1 MKAQL
6 KIEELEKEIL
16 ASEESLH
23 LERKS
28 HIATNQRLS
37 DALLHIEQIKLQH
50 LDELRRSEQ
59 SERITHTFQE
69 VALENT

>member
-1 MKAQL
+1 MKAQV

-37 DALLHIEQIKLQH
+37 DALVHIEQIKLQH
-50 LDELRRSEQ
+50 LDELRR
-59 SERITHTFQE
+59 
-69 VALENT
+69 